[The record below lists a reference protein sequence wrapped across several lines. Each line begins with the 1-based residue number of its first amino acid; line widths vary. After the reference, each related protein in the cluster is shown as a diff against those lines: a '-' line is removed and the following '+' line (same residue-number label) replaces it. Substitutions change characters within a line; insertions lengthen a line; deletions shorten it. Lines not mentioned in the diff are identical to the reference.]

1 MDHPFG
7 ELIHEYVAECL
18 PMAEAA
24 ADGFIEVE
32 RRWTEGRSA
41 DDLFPPLKNSLHT
54 IKGNSGMMGLDDI
67 QRVAHV
73 IEDLCA
79 FLLGSAAFRGE
90 RTAALL
96 VEGGGI
102 LVDAIRVA
110 TDEKADRTPMRAY
123 ARRTRDFLAAP
134 EPDRRSRGPRKTP
147 ESGTPVPA
155 GQAGPDRSLDTV
167 RVDFRRLDAML
178 EILGEAVIAHSA
190 LAEGY
195 RHVAA
200 RFGREP
206 EVRAL
211 DRTVETL
218 GKTVKRMESALM
230 ETRLL
235 PVSTVFAK
243 FTRHVRDLAHSKGK
257 KARVVLEG
265 GDLLL
270 DKTILDRLGEPL
282 LHMVRNAMAHGVE
295 SPAARQK
302 AGKPAEGTITLRAAA
317 QADRM
322 VVTVSDDG
330 RGLDRDRILARA
342 ESLGLATP
350 GATLEQICGWIF
362 LPNFSTAD
370 VVSELSGRGVGL
382 DVVAASLHAMGGT
395 VDVASQPLRGTTFTL
410 SFPLTLAVVKSL
422 ILEVDRERY
431 AMPLSH
437 VAETVRVGNDTV
449 QAINR
454 RGVTIWRDDLIYVA
468 DGGTLLGTRPTE
480 AGQRR
485 YCVVIAA
492 GAKRRG
498 VLVDRLVGHQD
509 VVVKALDSS
518 LGRLQFV
525 SGATILGDGRVA
537 CILDAT
543 RIVDYRPGAA
553 DAVPALT

>member
-1 MDHPFG
+1 MDNPFA
-7 ELIHEYVAECL
+7 ELIHDYVAECL

-24 ADGFIEVE
+24 ADGFIEIE

-41 DDLFPPLKNSLHT
+41 DDLFPPLKSSLHT

-67 QRVAHV
+67 QGVAHV

-79 FLLGSAAFRGE
+79 FLLGSEAFRGE
-90 RTAALL
+90 RAAALL

-110 TDEKADRTPMRAY
+110 TDEKADRTRVRAY
-123 ARRTRDFLAAP
+123 ARRVRDFLAAP
-134 EPDRRSRGPRKTP
+134 EPDRRSRAVRKTP
-147 ESGTPVPA
+147 GTGTPVLPEHGA
-155 GQAGPDRSLDTV
+155 AERALDTV

-190 LAEGY
+190 LLEGY
-195 RHVAA
+195 RRLAA

-235 PVSTVFAK
+235 PVATVFSK
-243 FTRHVRDLAHSKGK
+243 FTRHVRDLAHAKGK
-257 KARVVLEG
+257 KARVVFEG
-265 GDLLL
+265 DDLLL

-282 LHMVRNAMAHGVE
+282 LHMVRNAMAHGLE
-295 SPAARQK
+295 SPAERQR
-302 AGKPAEGTITLRAAA
+302 AGKPAEGTITLRAVA

-330 RGLDRDRILARA
+330 RGLDRDRIVARA

-350 GATLEQICGWIF
+350 SPTTEQVYGWIF

-370 VVSELSGRGVGL
+370 TVSELSGRGVGL
-382 DVVAASLHAMGGT
+382 DVVAASMHALGGT
-395 VDVASQPLRGTTFTL
+395 VDVASQPGQETTFAL

-431 AMPLSH
+431 AMPLRH

-468 DGGTLLGTRPTE
+468 DGGTLLGTRPAQ
-480 AGQRR
+480 AGQRH
-485 YCVVIAA
+485 YCVVITA

-518 LGRLQFV
+518 LGRPPFV

-553 DAVPALT
+553 EAVSGPT